1 MAMLDVILMSPCKHP
16 DTENIKITVILIE
29 RIDQSG
35 SVVLLS
41 FKESCYMSVWG
52 SVFLVVTVAYGE

>member
-1 MAMLDVILMSPCKHP
+1 MSPCKHP
-16 DTENIKITVILIE
+16 DIENIKITVILIG

-52 SVFLVVTVAYGE
+52 SVFLVVTGAYGE